1 MCSLS
6 LPKSTHKHTKDTH
19 TPGRKGSREN
29 VCACAVLRAITR
41 IFAISRKFNTLR
53 VNGRSARSGGI
64 TRDFAHA
71 PLAPIHYAVARVREL
86 ASY

>member
-1 MCSLS
+1 MCGVIFYLALSDIVMCS
-6 LPKSTHKHTKDTH
+6 TTRAE
-19 TPGRKGSREN
+19 GF
-29 VCACAVLRAITR
+29 AYYAQLRH
-41 IFAISRKFNTLR
+41 FAQIQHLR

-86 ASY
+86 AS